1 MKDKVFG
8 ELMYEYGWIGET
20 TINWYGEEVT
30 VNTIISGEEDEEI
43 DALQYD
49 SYVKFMDAWSTI
61 ERNLLERILQYYNN
75 LRRELG
81 YDNNSNENYP
91 FISSI
96 EEIKEKIGLDLISV
110 PSSGIYPGRSI
121 ALGFHC
127 DWDVENGL
135 GILFLDEEIS
145 EIGFQDI
152 AF

>member
-81 YDNNSNENYP
+81 HDNNSNENDP

-110 PSSGIYPGRSI
+110 PYSGIYPGRSI
-121 ALGFHC
+121 ALAFHC